1 MSASPSDRDDTP
13 RDEDPSHQF
22 EHTSSLN
29 PEQSQTNTPNLEQE
43 INKDAYVLGW
53 IQDYN
58 PKAKDETLWEWF
70 QTDFAGWGV
79 KEWDMVGNKTR
90 QTLKLL
96 LRENG
101 VLVTRGRKNEGLP
114 H

>member
-22 EHTSSLN
+22 EHTSFLN

-43 INKDAYVLGW
+43 INKDAYVLRW

-70 QTDFAGWGV
+70 QTDFTGWGV
-79 KEWDMVGNKTR
+79 KE
-90 QTLKLL
+90 
-96 LRENG
+96 
-101 VLVTRGRKNEGLP
+101 
-114 H
+114 